1 MFPGWALDW
10 LRCPHCGGALADI
23 PAGSPTGQLSGGS
36 SGGSSADDE
45 ASGAEPDPGR
55 PGVVGCAAGHRFDVA
70 RQGYLP
76 LLGPRSRTDT
86 GDDAAMV
93 VAREEFLAGGWY
105 EPIARAVAGAV
116 RDVAG
121 SVDAGAPV
129 VEVGAGTGYYLAA
142 ACAPPD
148 RIVEPDAAGPASQLD
163 PVGPQRSRPG
173 LALDASRY
181 ALRRAAR
188 LPGVAAVLADAWSP
202 LPVRDGVAGA
212 VLSVFAPRD
221 PAELVR
227 ILAPGGLVVVVTPEA
242 EHLAELRGPLPL
254 LAVDAGK
261 AERVVEAFSEHS
273 VTAVAARPVRF
284 GVQLLRAAAA
294 ALVAMGPTAR
304 HLDAD
309 RLAAAV
315 SVLPE
320 PVSVTV
326 SVSVTA
332 LRRVE

>member
-1 MFPGWALDW
+1 VE
-10 LRCPHCGGALADI
+10 
-23 PAGSPTGQLSGGS
+23 T
-36 SGGSSADDE
+36 
-45 ASGAEPDPGR
+45 DPGR

-93 VAREEFLAGGWY
+93 AAREEFLAGGWY
-105 EPIARAVAGAV
+105 APIARAVAAAV

-142 ACAPPD
+142 ACGGRD
-148 RIVEPDAAGPASQLD
+148 RAGESGAATPARDVKLVVQQ
-163 PVGPQRSRPG
+163 PFRPG

-202 LPVRDGVAGA
+202 LPVRDGVARA

-227 ILAPGGLVVVVTPEA
+227 ILAPGGLVVVVTPET

-254 LAVDAGK
+254 LAVDTGK
-261 AERVVEAFSEHS
+261 AERVVEAFSEHP
-273 VTAVAARPVRF
+273 VTAVDARPVRF
-284 GVQLLRAAAA
+284 GVQLPRAAVAT
-294 ALVAMGPTAR
+294 LVAMGPTAR

-309 RLAAAV
+309 ALARAV

-320 PVSVTV
+320 PMSVTV
-326 SVSVTA
+326 SVTVTI
-332 LRRVE
+332 LRRDD